1 MGLIYKGGVFREMT
15 ASEKAAEEAIQKQIA
30 DGLAENEAKAARM
43 LRDGRLAECD
53 GTQAAD
59 SPLSADQKAAWATY
73 RASLRNLPTADE
85 KWPNSEEI
93 TWPTQPE

>member
-30 DGLAENEAKAARM
+30 EGLAENQAKASRM
-43 LRDGRLAECD
+43 LRDARLAECD
-53 GTQAAD
+53 WTQAAD